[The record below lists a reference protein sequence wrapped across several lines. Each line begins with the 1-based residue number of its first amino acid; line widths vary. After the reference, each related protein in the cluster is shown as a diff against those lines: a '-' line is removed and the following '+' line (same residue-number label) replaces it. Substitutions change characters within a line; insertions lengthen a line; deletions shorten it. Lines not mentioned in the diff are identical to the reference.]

1 MILRSLR
8 AAWAYAALWYGLVT
22 LAAGSLAWGVLAL
35 PLRFVLPERAGR
47 ALGRAVISAGFRLY
61 LWGLQ
66 IVGAV
71 RLDLRALDAVRGAGP
86 LILAP
91 NHPSLLDA
99 VMVLARVP
107 QASCVLKAPLTDGLL
122 FGAGAR
128 LARYIRNDSPV
139 DMVRRSVEGLRGG
152 GQLLLFP
159 EGTRT
164 TRLPVNPFRGAIA
177 LIAREAGVPVQT
189 VFIEADSAFLGKD
202 WPISRRPRLP
212 LRYRVR
218 LGRRF
223 DPPIDSRAFVRELEQ
238 YFAREMAGP
247 QAAEAGDAESVG
259 RSGAS
264 VESRAA

>member
-35 PLRFVLPERAGR
+35 PLRYVLPERAGR

-71 RLDLRALDAVRGAGP
+71 RLDLRALDGVRGAGP

-128 LARYIRNDSPV
+128 LARYIRNDSPIE
-139 DMVRRSVEGLRGG
+139 MVRRSVEGLRGG

-223 DPPIDSRAFVRELEQ
+223 DPPADAHEFVRELEQ
-238 YFAREMAGP
+238 YFTREMGGP
-247 QAAEAGDAESVG
+247 HSSAELAAEGAQGRAEAMG
-259 RSGAS
+259 
-264 VESRAA
+264 SRAA